1 MTNRGMDRENVNL
14 SDASREKKCRELAVL
29 DWSKTPS
36 ARIKEVMGDPAWQTI
51 ASYRDSEE
59 YKDTLAIL
67 RAEFRES
74 ISKLP
79 NTRELREKISLGM
92 TLSLERLIEIL
103 SGGHSAKDAIGAA
116 RLMAQLDGRF
126 LTGDGEGDGKTSRS
140 VDSVAE
146 ELLGALKR
154 QEQRV
159 N

>member
-1 MTNRGMDRENVNL
+1 MTNNGMDREKVNL

-36 ARIKEVMGDPAWQTI
+36 SRIKEVMGDPSWQTI
-51 ASYRDSEE
+51 AHYRDSAE

-67 RAEFRES
+67 REEFRES
-74 ISKLP
+74 IAKLP
-79 NTRELREKISLGM
+79 DTRELRQKISLGM

-103 SGGHSAKDAIGAA
+103 SGGHAAKDAIGAA

-126 LTGDGEGDGKTSRS
+126 LKGDGEDDGQTTRN
-140 VDSVAE
+140 VDSVAS

-154 QEQRV
+154 QQERV